1 MKYGTLG
8 VRERRIIEKEGMQME
23 LGMLLQVVSCVTAL
37 CVAYA
42 GYRARDNARAA
53 TLARI
58 QLEVGHLS
66 TQLAWVE
73 QSVETI
79 RNRLDRRVDDERSR
93 SA

>member
-1 MKYGTLG
+1 
-8 VRERRIIEKEGMQME
+8 ME
-23 LGMLLQVVSCVTAL
+23 ASMVLQAVSCVTAL

-42 GYRARDNARAA
+42 GYRTRDNARAA
-53 TLARI
+53 TLTKI
-58 QLEVGHLS
+58 QAEISHLS

>member
-1 MKYGTLG
+1 MDAG
-8 VRERRIIEKEGMQME
+8 VV
-23 LGMLLQVVSCVTAL
+23 LQAVSCVTAL
-37 CVAYA
+37 CVAYT

-53 TLARI
+53 TLAKI
-58 QLEVGHLS
+58 QSEISHLS

-79 RNRLDRRVDDERSR
+79 RNRLDRRMDDERSR